1 MLKGTSKTVDAL
13 VEQLHTYLSNQQPSS
28 TAATACGEPEEHA
41 DRLLLGTGGGGEVV
55 DTVLGGGVLDAKANT
70 MLRSVRACMR
80 FGVVP
85 VQPSL
90 RYTVRSKLSLCT
102 ELTLHCQR
110 ECLGCPLQAG
120 ADRLVVAAGGA
131 VGRGLEVGVDQGEP
145 QTTTCDKDLR
155 LASLNCPHLALKLAS
170 CREKELARREEEAQ
184 AEMASC
190 REEVALSQGRAAKAE
205 GDRTRQEQE
214 LTRITEECDA
224 AHRMTA
230 QLEKELENAV
240 RERELAVK
248 MASDWS
254 RSKDEMAGLLRGL
267 DELVR
272 EFETERRGV
281 AQLFQDLC
289 DKAQQSQAAA
299 VEHGA
304 CLSSMEKEL
313 HQIIQEM
320 RLVMCQHLHHPS
332 PDIEFALKVQL
343 ANCSKGDGRDY
354 ELLNGVYI
362 RTPEL
367 ANGLPVY
374 LNVNNHAEALWYDSE
389 DRSIGGWRV
398 GPRDNV
404 GTTTGHASVMS
415 GATSP
420 ELATAG
426 MVTSARLVSRVFQRS
441 FGW

>member
-1 MLKGTSKTVDAL
+1 M
-13 VEQLHTYLSNQQPSS
+13 
-28 TAATACGEPEEHA
+28 
-41 DRLLLGTGGGGEVV
+41 
-55 DTVLGGGVLDAKANT
+55 
-70 MLRSVRACMR
+70 
-80 FGVVP
+80 
-85 VQPSL
+85 
-90 RYTVRSKLSLCT
+90 
-102 ELTLHCQR
+102 
-110 ECLGCPLQAG
+110 
-120 ADRLVVAAGGA
+120 VAPGGA

-145 QTTTCDKDLR
+145 QTTTCDKDLC

-170 CREKELARREEEAQ
+170 CRVKELARREEEAQ

-190 REEVALSQGRAAKAE
+190 REEVALSQDRVAKAE

-224 AHRMTA
+224 ARRMTA
-230 QLEKELENAV
+230 QFEKELENAV

-248 MASDWS
+248 MASDWT
-254 RSKDEMAGLLRGL
+254 RSKGEMAGLIRGL

-281 AQLFQDLC
+281 AQLFQDFC
-289 DKAQQSQAAA
+289 DKAQQSQTAAG
-299 VEHGA
+299 EHGA

-320 RLVMCQHLHHPS
+320 RLVMCQHPS
-332 PDIEFALKVQL
+332 PDIEFAFKVEL

-354 ELLNGVYI
+354 ALLNGVYT
-362 RTPEL
+362 RTPER

-374 LNVNNHAEALWYDSE
+374 LKVDNHAEALWYDSE

-415 GATSP
+415 CATSP

-426 MVTSARLVSRVFQRS
+426 MVTSTRLVSRIFQRS
-441 FGW
+441 FGL